1 MFYIELNKFRLDF
14 WQGLDPTNRKIDIIS
29 RDKDG
34 IWKERRRA
42 KRGQMDDW
50 FITKDKQGRRIYG
63 PDENRNNIRS
73 HYKELYELREVP
85 FHPYHE
91 TVESMIKRLK
101 EGTPETDPDLWPA
114 PTRADIAKII
124 SKKKNRKA
132 TTDWKNEIIKRG
144 GDPMI
149 DLILPVIEAF
159 WNEEKRPDH
168 WGSSI
173 ITNIWKG

>member
-1 MFYIELNKFRLDF
+1 
-14 WQGLDPTNRKIDIIS
+14 
-29 RDKDG
+29 
-34 IWKERRRA
+34 
-42 KRGQMDDW
+42 MDDW

-91 TVESMIKRLK
+91 TVESTIKRLK

-144 GDPMI
+144 GDPMV

-173 ITNIWKG
+173 ITNIWKGKGDREVMSNQRGIAYSGSIETIAEEAVCNILTNRVEFS